1 MHGSLIIQG
10 VEGSQHRG
18 TPMASV
24 SLPDL
29 AADVISIAI
38 VIFLWLQ
45 SRDVE
50 AIQQPFHQG
59 GSAATGG
66 K

>member
-1 MHGSLIIQG
+1 MNGNLLME
-10 VEGSQHRG
+10 VMREAWPRG

-29 AADVISIAI
+29 VAYLISIAI

-45 SRDVE
+45 
-50 AIQQPFHQG
+50 
-59 GSAATGG
+59 
-66 K
+66 

>member
-1 MHGSLIIQG
+1 MNGNFLM
-10 VEGSQHRG
+10 EGMREAGHRG

-29 AADVISIAI
+29 VAYVMSIAI

-45 SRDVE
+45 
-50 AIQQPFHQG
+50 
-59 GSAATGG
+59 
-66 K
+66 

>member
-1 MHGSLIIQG
+1 MNGSLMT
-10 VEGSQHRG
+10 EGMREAGHRS

-29 AADVISIAI
+29 IAYVISIAI

-45 SRDVE
+45 
-50 AIQQPFHQG
+50 
-59 GSAATGG
+59 
-66 K
+66 

>member
-1 MHGSLIIQG
+1 MNGSFMM
-10 VEGSQHRG
+10 EGMKETEHRG

-29 AADVISIAI
+29 VAYVISIAI

-45 SRDVE
+45 
-50 AIQQPFHQG
+50 
-59 GSAATGG
+59 
-66 K
+66 

>member
-1 MHGSLIIQG
+1 MNSSLMMQA
-10 VEGSQHRG
+10 VREAEHRG

-29 AADVISIAI
+29 VAYVISLAI

-45 SRDVE
+45 
-50 AIQQPFHQG
+50 
-59 GSAATGG
+59 
-66 K
+66 